1 MCCIR
6 LFTCNVYI
14 CKLCLNVVLFSMVY
28 MLAWD
33 IVLWIFTNWICQQT
47 CLTNC
52 FAHGMI
58 ISADLIF
65 KWKRWAEVS
74 CGMWSQR
81 VPWYCSDI
89 FGATGVRMLNDAI
102 EVPWE
107 VLWSFRLDEYSEEE
121 DADPRPRRSSRVFW
135 FEHCYTDVW
144 THSKGFSRNDEMSSD
159 RSPHETLQEVGKRW
173 ARSNYEGLGTELPG
187 LRAWRRPKAKR
198 TPKDEQFPTN

>member
-1 MCCIR
+1 MLLGKRDSLVFYAKHICFSLTHAGSELPVFTLCIVPLMCCIR

-121 DADPRPRRSSRVFW
+121 DTDPRPRRSSRVFW

-144 THSKGFSRNDEMSSD
+144 THSKGFSR
-159 RSPHETLQEVGKRW
+159 TLASTYRERCKNGCL
-173 ARSNYEGLGTELPG
+173 AP
-187 LRAWRRPKAKR
+187 
-198 TPKDEQFPTN
+198 